1 MKRTFLI
8 FMLCLLGF
16 VNPMRAQE
24 TVTIGS
30 GTQTSSMIPVDIWN
44 GYGQSQQLFFS
55 DEIGME
61 AGTIT
66 GISLKFYDVTQ
77 GSTTVVPVEGE
88 PQPTRSFA
96 IYMQNTDLAN
106 MNNGFQVVDY
116 APSYSGTVTLVEN
129 GWTQFDFDT
138 PFEYTG
144 GNVLVTLID
153 NTGYSAGDYYY
164 HWFVF
169 NKEASDALCACAVPS
184 WIPNPAEPP
193 TYPNTYTMRNQIH
206 LI

>member
-61 AGTIT
+61 AGAIT

-88 PQPTRSFA
+88 PQPTRS
-96 IYMQNTDLAN
+96 Y
-106 MNNGFQVVDY
+106 
-116 APSYSGTVTLVEN
+116 
-129 GWTQFDFDT
+129 
-138 PFEYTG
+138 
-144 GNVLVTLID
+144 
-153 NTGYSAGDYYY
+153 
-164 HWFVF
+164 
-169 NKEASDALCACAVPS
+169 
-184 WIPNPAEPP
+184 
-193 TYPNTYTMRNQIH
+193 
-206 LI
+206 